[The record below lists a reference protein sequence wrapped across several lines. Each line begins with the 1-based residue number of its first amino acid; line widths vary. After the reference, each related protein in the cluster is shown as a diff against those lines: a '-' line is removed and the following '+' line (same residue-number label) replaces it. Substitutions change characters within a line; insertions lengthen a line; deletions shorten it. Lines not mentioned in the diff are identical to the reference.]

1 MAGHS
6 KSRADKHRKR
16 KFTRRN
22 AESTAAHR
30 VKIASNAPSA
40 ASASPSGRAAE

>member
-6 KSRADKHRKR
+6 KSKADKHRKR
-16 KFTRRN
+16 KLTRRN

-30 VKIASNAPSA
+30 RKIADTQPPAPPP
-40 ASASPSGRAAE
+40 SPAGPG

>member
-22 AESTAAHR
+22 AETTAAHR
-30 VKIASNAPSA
+30 LKIAASQPPAGPPSL
-40 ASASPSGRAAE
+40 SERGQG